1 MFEDSDIISC
11 YTRDQAIED
20 GIFVDVS
27 EVAKK
32 HGFLIPVALT
42 SNLYHSHIK
51 KDEDDST
58 LNNLNLFLKE
68 LKRKLQTQKPDSMYY
83 LQFNFDAKTHTDVWV
98 ALEAQSP
105 TNPSPALNVMLAED
119 Y

>member
-1 MFEDSDIISC
+1 MFDNADLISV
-11 YTRDQAIED
+11 YTRQQAIED

-27 EVAKK
+27 EVART

-42 SNLYHSHIK
+42 TNLYHSHIK
-51 KDEDDST
+51 KDEEDRT

-68 LKRKLQTQKPDSMYY
+68 LRQKLQTQKPDSMYY

-105 TNPSPALNVMLAED
+105 TDNSPGMNVMLSED